1 MTETTPPAQA
11 FDFWLGE
18 WVVSWDEGGQGVNR
32 IDKILDG
39 KVIREQFDGRPDMP
53 FRGMSLSVY
62 DPRSELWRQTWV
74 DNDGNYWAFHGRF
87 QDGRMTLSTEV
98 DVEGKPVLLRMVFYN
113 IEADELD
120 WNWERSEDGGRTWD
134 LRWHIHYTR
143 QTG

>member
-1 MTETTPPAQA
+1 MTETTSPERG

-18 WVVSWDEGGQGVNR
+18 WRVSWDEEQGGINR

-39 KVIREQFDGRPDMP
+39 KVIRERFDGRPAMP

-74 DNDGNYWAFHGRF
+74 DNDGNYWAFTGRF
-87 QDGRMTLSTEV
+87 QDGRMILSTEDV
-98 DVEGKPVLLRMVFYN
+98 VEGKPVLLRMVFYD
-113 IEADELD
+113 IEADELE

-134 LRWHIHYTR
+134 LRWRIHYSR
-143 QTG
+143 MNA